1 MGVQPMIKQRKR
13 AKYVLLQIVTLGIYG
28 LFFWS
33 DWTEDL
39 NKMCEDD
46 DNESANY
53 ILVFILDIFSFG
65 IYSFIWNYDNQ
76 KECTESLHNTV
87 FH

>member
-1 MGVQPMIKQRKR
+1 MIKQRKI

-39 NKMCEDD
+39 NKMSR
-46 DNESANY
+46 NELMVTVKDLQVRVRKEMSSKRNTELELKKLRKS
-53 ILVFILDIFSFG
+53 IFDVFLR
-65 IYSFIWNYDNQ
+65 
-76 KECTESLHNTV
+76 H
-87 FH
+87 

>member
-1 MGVQPMIKQRKR
+1 MIKQRKI

-46 DNESANY
+46 DKGGTGFKSL
-53 ILVFILDIFSFG
+53 LV
-65 IYSFIWNYDNQ
+65 Q
-76 KECTESLHNTV
+76 KSCDLLLFFNPKPV
-87 FH
+87 MIALP

>member
-1 MGVQPMIKQRKR
+1 MGVQPMIKQRKI
-13 AKYVLLQIVTLGIYG
+13 AKYVLLQILTLGIYG

-46 DNESANY
+46 D
-53 ILVFILDIFSFG
+53 
-65 IYSFIWNYDNQ
+65 
-76 KECTESLHNTV
+76 
-87 FH
+87 

>member
-1 MGVQPMIKQRKR
+1 MGVQPMIKQRKI

-53 ILVFILDIFSFG
+53 ILVFMLDIFSLG
-65 IYSFIWNYDNQ
+65 LYLFIWNYSQ
-76 KECTESLHNTV
+76 
-87 FH
+87 